1 MNQIYLVTAASSAA
15 VVFVICK
22 LAKGRAHV
30 RKSKNINAT
39 AASQKTAQSPAA

>member
-1 MNQIYLVTAASSAA
+1 MAA
-15 VVFVICK
+15 FVICK